1 MNEQIPEPK
10 QTVLGLYVTS
20 AEAYEKWKAAPDK
33 VKLLDVRTPEE
44 FIFVGHPEMARCV
57 PLGYQSY
64 RWDEEKGY
72 FDLDVNP
79 HFVAQ
84 VREWFD
90 PDETVML
97 MCRSGGRSAMAVNL
111 LVQAGYTD
119 AWNITDGMEGDMDDG
134 KRTKNGWKNANL
146 PWTYEVNPERMCLPG
161 DEPVSIKTE
170 V

>member
-1 MNEQIPEPK
+1 MEGSARQG
-10 QTVLGLYVTS
+10 QTARRAHAGGVHLRRTS
-20 AEAYEKWKAAPDK
+20 GNGALRSTG
-33 VKLLDVRTPEE
+33 V
-44 FIFVGHPEMARCV
+44 
-57 PLGYQSY
+57 

-146 PWTYEVNPERMCLPG
+146 PWTYEVNPERMCLPA